1 MNLRDM
7 NIGPRLGLGFGV
19 ILLAASAMLVGAL
32 LSNASG
38 RSALLDTLQ
47 AAAGRQE
54 LAVEMQTHLL
64 TSAVAVR
71 NMGLQ
76 SQVDGVQRDEARAKQ
91 ERAAYLAAKGKLE
104 AQELSSEE
112 KALFARLADIDT
124 QMNAQFKEAVDLAAQ
139 FNTEQAGKVITEKID
154 PLLNKAAAE
163 LVAFIGIQKQRTA
176 DATAAANSRNTAT
189 VTTISLAGVAMLV
202 VAALIAWRLTSSITQ
217 PLQAALEAT
226 TRVATGD
233 LASGIAVSGRDEA
246 ARLLAG
252 LQDMRA
258 SLSRLVSEVRT
269 GAESISGGASE
280 IAAGNADLSSRTE
293 SQASSL
299 EETAASVE
307 QLSATVK
314 NNSET
319 ARQAN
324 DMAGSASVAAVK
336 GGEVVGQ
343 VVHTMQEIS
352 QSSRKIAD
360 IIGVIDGIAFQTN
373 ILALNAAVEAARA
386 GEQGRGFAV
395 VASEVRSLAGRSA
408 DAAKEIK
415 ALIGA
420 SVDRVEAGT
429 RLVGAA
435 GESMQDIV
443 GQVQRVATLISEISS
458 SAHEQTSGIGQIN
471 QAITQLDHV
480 TQQNAALVEE
490 AAAAAESLNQQ
501 AGRMVEV
508 VSVFKLG

>member
-19 ILLAASAMLVGAL
+19 ILLGASAMLVGAL
-32 LSNASG
+32 LGNAAS
-38 RSALLDTLQ
+38 RSTLLDTLQ
-47 AAAGRQE
+47 RAAARQE
-54 LAVEMQTHLL
+54 LAVQMQAQLL

-76 SQVDGVQRDEARAKQ
+76 SQVDGVQKDEKRAKDA
-91 ERAAYLAAKGKLE
+91 RAAYLDAKGKLE
-104 AQELSSEE
+104 AQELSADE
-112 KALFARLADIDT
+112 KALFGRLAQIDT

-139 FNTEQAGKVITEKID
+139 FNTEQAGKVITDRID
-154 PLLNKAAAE
+154 PLLTQATRE
-163 LVAFIGIQKQRTA
+163 LEAFIAIQKQRTVE
-176 DATAAANSRNTAT
+176 ATESANASNRAM
-189 VTTISLAGVAMLV
+189 VTTISLAGLAMLA
-202 VAALIAWRLTSSITQ
+202 VAAAIAWRLTASITQ
-217 PLQAALEAT
+217 PLQAAVEAT
-226 TRVATGD
+226 GRVAQGD
-233 LASGIAVSGRDEA
+233 LASDITVDGRDEA
-246 ARLLAG
+246 ARVLAG
-252 LQDMRA
+252 LQEMRQ

-269 GAESISGGASE
+269 GAEGISGGAGE
-280 IAAGNADLSSRTE
+280 IAAGNADLSQRTE

-299 EETAASVE
+299 EQTAASVE
-307 QLSATVK
+307 ELSATVK

-324 DMAGSASVAAVK
+324 EMASSASQAAVK
-336 GGEVVGQ
+336 GGEVVGH
-343 VVHTMQEIS
+343 VVATMEEIS
-352 QSSRKIAD
+352 TSSRKIAD

-408 DAAKEIK
+408 EAAKEIK
-415 ALIGA
+415 SLIGA
-420 SVDRVEAGT
+420 SVERVEAGT
-429 RLVGAA
+429 RLVGIA
-435 GESMQDIV
+435 GESMNDIV
-443 GQVQRVATLISEISS
+443 SQVKRVATLINEISS

-508 VSVFKLG
+508 VSVFKLR